1 LNGVSCTPRTEN
13 GGVTGIVL
21 SAQGSTDIFARAGFR
36 PGDIVAQY
44 NGVPIR
50 SAQDLLSL
58 KNAIKPGARLTLM
71 VERGAATVPIA
82 IIIPDNK

>member
-1 LNGVSCTPRTEN
+1 MTGV
-13 GGVTGIVL
+13 VL
-21 SAQGSTDIFARAGFR
+21 GALGSNDIFARAGFR

-44 NGVPIR
+44 NGLSIR
-50 SAQDLLSL
+50 SPQDLLAL